1 MVARS
6 LKADKVG
13 IPRFKWKARKTATLF
28 DLSSH
33 ERARAALD
41 FGLSMQTPGFNIFVL
56 GPDRAG
62 RMTETLAY
70 LRDCNASKKPA
81 SDWVYL
87 NNFLRPHR
95 PKPFALPAGSGRKLR
110 QCMEH
115 FVAQLRTA
123 LKQTFEGEA
132 YQARVQAVTQ
142 RLTKRAEAALAGLRE
157 EAAQVGLGIFQGEQG
172 PAFAPM
178 DPQGAAVPWD
188 KVPLED
194 REAMAANAKKL
205 IAKLQAINE
214 EIALDRAGLMQT
226 IADITQDVARDACD
240 ILLRPLI
247 AQFSGQG
254 LNRWFVEL
262 EQDILDHLRSF
273 GPAVDPQGQPIAV
286 EKPEQRYAVNL
297 LVDNGD
303 TNCPPVILESTPEYE
318 NLFGEIQYRPGASH
332 LETDF
337 TLIRPGALHRA
348 NGGVLVLR
356 ADALAALPGSWQALI
371 SALRDGYIRIEE
383 RHRQNAMP
391 VTGAPSPK
399 AIPLSLKVVIVGTP
413 ALYYGG
419 YSPSPDFRAL
429 FKVKADIAQDMP
441 ASAANLSI
449 YGTVLQARAKTQ
461 TGRGLKDGAISYLL
475 GLAARMIGDRSR
487 LSASLELLDDL
498 ISEAAARTSGKGP
511 LTEADLIMARQEQEQ
526 RNNHVEVSS
535 QDMIDRGVVMI
546 ATEGSVIGQINGLT
560 VRDTGDHAFGGPS
573 RITARASVGRHGVLN
588 IERQIAMS
596 GPIQQKGALVLQGYL
611 SGLFARTAP
620 LSFNCSITFE
630 QNYGGVEGDSA
641 SMAELIAVLSD
652 LAGAPLRQ
660 DLAITGSVNQ
670 RGDAQA
676 VGGVHHKVEGFFKL
690 CAARGLTGSQGVIV
704 PHSVADGLVVDDAV
718 RDAIAAGKFH
728 LHTVQTVEEAASL
741 MTGLKIGKPGK
752 SGDYPADTLYGRVQ
766 RQLAAFD
773 AALFQREAAL
783 VRMADAE

>member
-1 MVARS
+1 MGARS

-13 IPRFKWKARKTATLF
+13 IPRFKWRMRKAATLF

-70 LRDCNASKKPA
+70 LQECSAAQKPA

-95 PKPFALPAGSGRKLR
+95 PKPFALPAGSGRQLR
-110 QCMEH
+110 HAMTQ
-115 FVAQLRTA
+115 FIAQLRTA
-123 LKQTFEGEA
+123 LKQTFESDA
-132 YQARVQAVTQ
+132 YQARVGAVTQ
-142 RLTKRAEAALAGLRE
+142 RLTKKAETALSAVRTEAAA
-157 EAAQVGLGIFQGEQG
+157 VGLGIFQGEQG
-172 PAFAPM
+172 PALAPVSEE
-178 DPQGAAVPWD
+178 GTALPWE
-188 KVPLED
+188 KVPPED
-194 REAMAANAKKL
+194 RDALSANAKQL
-205 IAKLQAINE
+205 VEKLQSINK
-214 EIALDRAGLMQT
+214 EISQDRASLMQAVT
-226 IADITQDVARDACD
+226 DITQDMARDACE
-240 ILLRPLI
+240 ILMRPLM
-247 AQFSGQG
+247 AQFAGQG
-254 LNRWFVEL
+254 LNHWFVAL
-262 EQDILDHLRSF
+262 EQDILENLRGF
-273 GPAVDPQGQPIAV
+273 GPAVDPQGQPIPV
-286 EKPEQRYAVNL
+286 EQPEQRYAVNL

-303 TNCPPVILESTPEYE
+303 TNCPPVILESNPTYE
-318 NLFGEIQYRPGASH
+318 NLFGQIQYRPGASH

-356 ADALAALPGSWQALI
+356 ADALAAEQGSWQALI
-371 SALRDGYIRIEE
+371 AALRDGVIRIEE
-383 RHRQNAMP
+383 RHRQNALP

-413 ALYYGG
+413 ALYYVG

-441 ASAANLSI
+441 ATAANLSV
-449 YGTVLQARAKTQ
+449 YGTVLTARAKTQ
-461 TGRGLKDGAISYLL
+461 NGRDLNADAVSYLL
-475 GLAARMIGDRSR
+475 GLAARMIGDRTR

-498 ISEAAARTSGKGP
+498 VAEAAARTPGKAA
-511 LTEADLIMARQEQEQ
+511 LTQAHLIAARQDQEQ
-526 RNNHVEVSS
+526 RNNRVEVSS
-535 QDMIDRGVVMI
+535 QDMIDRGMVMI

-670 RGDAQA
+670 RGDSQA

-690 CAARGLTGSQGVIV
+690 CAARGLTGSQGVVV

-718 RDAIAAGKFH
+718 RDAIAAGQFH
-728 LHTVQTVEEAASL
+728 LHTVRTVEEAAAL
-741 MTGLKIGKPGK
+741 MTGLSIGKPAK
-752 SGDYPADTLYGRVQ
+752 SGAYPPDTLYGRVQ
-766 RQLAAFD
+766 NQLAAFD
-773 AALFQREAAL
+773 TALFQREAAL
-783 VRMADAE
+783 VRTADAE